1 MARGWGP
8 ARLEKVSLMNAFTHQ
23 LAMSLRLYFRN
34 TMAMVYGYVFPTIFL
49 IAFWVLYR
57 YDRVPIARHL
67 GELLTIAVLGG
78 ACFGLPTTLVSERE
92 RGVWRRYRLTPV
104 PTGALV
110 ASTVVARYVILI
122 TAGVLQILLAMA
134 LGMPLPRHPVELW
147 LAFTLV
153 AFAFLG
159 LGLVIAMLA
168 DNVPAVQALGQCL
181 FLPMLIIG
189 GIAVPLASLPDW
201 AQHVSAFF
209 PGRYA
214 VDAIQ
219 ATVTGNGLDAARFSL
234 LALLLIGAAGCL
246 AGAKLFRWDAQQRF
260 ASLPGKAW
268 VGVALMAWVAVGLA
282 AERRGNV
289 VSRPSQEPVTTPAA
303 AASSPA
309 AGVPETVRLSPA
321 ERNLA
326 PPATSPSNTTPVPS
340 PKPPVAAPPVAPPA
354 ASPAPATSPTT
365 PPISTPPPAPAAPP
379 AAASGSAPITSGA
392 KTWQSVGMVDI
403 ERDLIFSRL
412 PPDDGVVTPIAPVD
426 EVPAQ
431 DVIDEL
437 EGIRAALPT
446 WKPGKVE
453 DLVQRARNLLYVA
466 AVPDIFQ
473 MSIERYLPQVIFDQ
487 LLQAIAKDDLIKI
500 LYWIGM
506 HPMDGTDNAVDQL
519 RPLGLG
525 NGPSDAE
532 QLRERTAIYAVKLLG
547 QLTGKRPAK

>member
-1 MARGWGP
+1 MLQIA
-8 ARLEKVSLMNAFTHQ
+8 
-23 LAMSLRLYFRN
+23 LAM
-34 TMAMVYGYVFPTIFL
+34 G
-49 IAFWVLYR
+49 
-57 YDRVPIARHL
+57 
-67 GELLTIAVLGG
+67 
-78 ACFGLPTTLVSERE
+78 
-92 RGVWRRYRLTPV
+92 
-104 PTGALV
+104 
-110 ASTVVARYVILI
+110 
-122 TAGVLQILLAMA
+122 

-147 LAFTLV
+147 LAFTFV

-219 ATVTGNGLDAARFSL
+219 ARVTGNGLGAARL
-234 LALLLIGAAGCL
+234 QPAGAAADRAAGCL

-260 ASLPGKAW
+260 ASLPGKGW

-289 VSRPSQEPVTTPAA
+289 VSRPSQESVEPRRRRRRRARRRRRSGNREAVARRAEPGPRRRRAHRTRTPRAVAEAAGRGATAWRHQPRAA
-303 AASSPA
+303 APA
-309 AGVPETVRLSPA
+309 HRRPRLRRS
-321 ERNLA
+321 
-326 PPATSPSNTTPVPS
+326 
-340 PKPPVAAPPVAPPA
+340 
-354 ASPAPATSPTT
+354 
-365 PPISTPPPAPAAPP
+365 STPPPAPAAPP
-379 AAASGSAPITSGA
+379 AAPPGSAPITVSEP

-431 DVIDEL
+431 EVIDEL

-453 DLVQRARNLLYVA
+453 DLGAARAQSPLRRRRARHL
-466 AVPDIFQ
+466 PDVR
-473 MSIERYLPQVIFDQ
+473 SSGTCRKLIFDQ
-487 LLQAIAKDDLIKI
+487 LLQAIPKDDLIKI

-506 HPMDGTDNAVDQL
+506 HPMDGTDTAVDQL

-547 QLTGKRPAK
+547 QLTGKRPAIVLDQELDTEEHGESRRTRGSQPGIGLIKGFDLRKKDRSSLSKTP